1 MKREGVSY
9 LVSVHVENARCFV
22 DATLDLSDGEGRSA
36 PWTVVLGEN
45 GRGKTTLLQATAA
58 LVTSTPSSSLCRRPQ
73 TRAQLTVRLEGG
85 RTARWSLSRSSAG
98 WMESWGVPP
107 TGVERMPPLFAYG
120 ATRRASPATLSAD
133 VDNGSPVATLFDP
146 EARLIN
152 AEEWLLRLDYSAHA
166 AKTTDLRQGSGAMRD
181 TVVAMLVDLLPDVE
195 AIQILAPEDESGG
208 RVRFHTPFGAV
219 GLLDLGMGYQAMI
232 AWIVDLAARLHRHYK
247 DSPRPTAEPCIV
259 LVDEIDLHL
268 HPTWQRDIK
277 DFLLTRF
284 PGAQFIVTAHSPL
297 MVQAALGE
305 NLAVLVRD
313 GDAVRIEND
322 PEVIEGW
329 RVDQLLTSDLFGLTS
344 ARPPAVAELLDE
356 RTELVAQGMLTG
368 PQKRRLAELDAVLGE
383 LPTAASV
390 QDEQE
395 LRQLKAL
402 ARSLAGKLAS
412 EPPAGPTDNPRG
424 GLSPLPGKKG
434 SKP

>member
-45 GRGKTTLLQATAA
+45 GRGKTTLLQCLSKELALYEVPRAA
-58 LVTSTPSSSLCRRPQ
+58 
-73 TRAQLTVRLEGG
+73 TVRLG
-85 RTARWSLSRSSAG
+85 RIGHNAHVVVNDADGSTR
-98 WMESWGVPP
+98 
-107 TGVERMPPLFAYG
+107 PPLFAYG

-133 VDNGSPVATLFDP
+133 LDNGSPVATLFDP

-181 TVVAMLVDLLPDVE
+181 TVVAMLVDLLPDVQ

-322 PEVIEGW
+322 PEVVEGW

-356 RTELVAQGMLTG
+356 RTQLVGQGRLTG

-395 LRQLKAL
+395 LQQLKAL

-412 EPPAGPTDNPRG
+412 EPPAGPTDNPRR

-434 SKP
+434 SKT